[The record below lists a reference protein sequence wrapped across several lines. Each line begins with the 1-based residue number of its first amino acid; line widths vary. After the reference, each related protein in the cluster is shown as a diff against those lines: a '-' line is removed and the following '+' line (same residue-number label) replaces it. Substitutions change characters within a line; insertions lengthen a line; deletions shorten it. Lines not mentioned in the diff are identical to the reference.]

1 MHIPVLLQEA
11 VELLNCTSGGIYV
24 DCTAGTGGHSE
35 NILNVSA
42 PEGTVIG
49 IEIDAESLALAERNL
64 SRFGA
69 RFTAVRENFKR
80 LPEILDSFGV
90 AMVDGILADLGFSS
104 FQLSQSSRGFSF
116 QVDGPLDMRFDG
128 SQAVTAERLINELP
142 EADIRRILKEYGQ
155 EPLSAR
161 IARSIVER
169 RNRQRIQRTIEL
181 SEIATKAYGNRK
193 TKIHP
198 ATKTFQAFRIAVN
211 RELEG
216 LGEFIHKGIGRLR
229 KGGRFAV
236 ISFHSLED
244 RIVKESF
251 RALSSP
257 CICPPDLP
265 VCGCGRKKLITI
277 KTRKPVIPTKEEIAQ
292 NPRARSAKLRA
303 AERL

>member
-1 MHIPVLLQEA
+1 M
-11 VELLNCTSGGIYV
+11 

-49 IEIDAESLALAERNL
+49 IEIDAESIALAERNL
-64 SRFGA
+64 ARFGK
-69 RFTAVRENFKR
+69 RFMAVREDFKK
-80 LPEILDSFGV
+80 LPEILDSLGV
-90 AMVDGILADLGFSS
+90 AMVDGILADLGLSS
-104 FQLSQSSRGFSF
+104 FQLLQPSRGFSF
-116 QVDGPLDMRFDG
+116 QFDGPLDMRFDG
-128 SQAVTAERLINELP
+128 SQALTAETLINELP
-142 EADIRRILKEYGQ
+142 EADIKRILKEYGE

-161 IARSIVER
+161 IARSIIEC
-169 RNRQRIQRTIEL
+169 RNKKRIQRTFEL
-181 SEIATKAYGNRK
+181 SEIALKAYGNRK

-216 LGEFIHKGIGRLR
+216 LGEFIREGIARLK
-229 KGGRFAV
+229 KGGRFVV

-265 VCGCGRKKLITI
+265 ICGCGRKKLIDI
-277 KTRKPVIPTKEEIAQ
+277 KTRKPVMPTKEETAQ